1 ASMNRQIINWV
12 KKYFVNRFMSRLFM
26 RDHIFHLGVL
36 KQAKPAGSETFFST
50 KQECVR
56 IVAEFGLY

>member
-1 ASMNRQIINWV
+1 
-12 KKYFVNRFMSRLFM
+12 MSRLFM